1 MKKLFIS
8 ADIEGTCGIV
18 AWQETEAGN
27 AYSDYFRNQM
37 TAEVAAVCRGA
48 LKAGFD
54 EIVIKDAHSSARNLY
69 PDKLPKEIKII
80 RDWSGD
86 PLSMMSG
93 IDSSFDAVIFTG
105 YHNAAGMGTN
115 PLSHTMTGN
124 NYAYTINGITTSEFL
139 MNSYTAEYFGV
150 PVVMITGD
158 KGICEAAKGLVS
170 GITTVPVNE
179 GRGGCTLSIHPAKAC
194 ELIEEAAFNALSGD
208 LSKCHIELPKEFDV
222 KVSVKKNSTAY
233 RASFYSGAYL
243 INDSTVG
250 FKCTDYMDYLKF
262 EQFAV

>member
-1 MKKLFIS
+1 MKLFIS

-18 AWQETEAGN
+18 DWQETEAGN

-48 LKAGFD
+48 LRAGFD
-54 EIVIKDAHSSARNLY
+54 EIVIKDAHDTARNIY

-93 IDSSFDAVIFTG
+93 LDKSFDAVILTG
-105 YHNAAGMGTN
+105 YHNAAGTGSN
-115 PLSHTMTGN
+115 PLSHTLTGN
-124 NYAYTINGITTSEFL
+124 NFSYTINGVTTSEFL

-158 KGICEAAKGLVS
+158 KGVCDTAKKHID
-170 GITTVPVNE
+170 GITTVAVSE
-179 GRGGCTLSIHPAKAC
+179 GRGSCSMSIHPHKAC
-194 ELIEEAAFNALSGD
+194 ELMEEAAFNALSGD
-208 LSKCHIELPKEFDV
+208 LSKCHIKLPEELDV
-222 KVSVKKNSTAY
+222 KISFKKHFTAY
-233 RASFYSGAYL
+233 RASFYPGAYL
-243 INDSTVG
+243 INDNTVG
-250 FKCTDYMDYLKF
+250 FKCKDYMDYLKF
-262 EQFAV
+262 ELFAV